1 MLCASHNMPVRPN
14 NILRNWCNA
23 LWKTITVFLNEQ
35 HGAWAGLQKWSPP
48 WSPPYIGDLVAQLQ
62 NKQAHPAV
70 TRNAVRILQEIELP
84 EAFHGEVMNTCFT
97 FIETPSTPVAIKA
110 FSLTTL
116 FKLSRQYTEI
126 RSELKMII
134 EERWETETAAF
145 RVRGKKILAALS

>member
-1 MLCASHNMPVRPN
+1 
-14 NILRNWCNA
+14 
-23 LWKTITVFLNEQ
+23 
-35 HGAWAGLQKWSPP
+35 
-48 WSPPYIGDLVAQLQ
+48 
-62 NKQAHPAV
+62 
-70 TRNAVRILQEIELP
+70 VRILQEIELP